1 MTDDDVKQIRTALET
16 LARYK
21 LPCQGVADAFER
33 MLEEA
38 RVKPSEADQRWPLTP
53 PEYVGEHLALGDDR
67 PTLSCRLVAGRSY
80 SLSPGQR
87 DYVRDRFNMTPA
99 KLVKV
104 IEVAVFPGTQ
114 LIRMVRLVSEEHV
127 DPRRRRM
134 MTKFTIDRWGEFCDQ
149 AKANDDARRESTAVE
164 DDDDDQ
170 PAKPGKPKRP
180 KNEVRME
187 ELFNEYGIE

>member
-1 MTDDDVKQIRTALET
+1 MTDKDVAKIQAALDT
-16 LARYK
+16 LAEYK
-21 LPCQGVADAFER
+21 LPCQGVSDAFAR

-38 RVKPSEADQRWPLTP
+38 RVQPSEADQRWPLTQ

-87 DYVRDRFNMTPA
+87 DYIRDRFNMTPA
-99 KLVKV
+99 RLVKV

-114 LIRMVRLVSEEHV
+114 LIRLVRLVSEEHV

-149 AKANDDARRESTAVE
+149 ARANDEARRASTDVL
-164 DDDDDQ
+164 DDDDQ
-170 PAKPGKPKRP
+170 PAGKPTKPKRP
-180 KNEVRME
+180 KTEVKLE